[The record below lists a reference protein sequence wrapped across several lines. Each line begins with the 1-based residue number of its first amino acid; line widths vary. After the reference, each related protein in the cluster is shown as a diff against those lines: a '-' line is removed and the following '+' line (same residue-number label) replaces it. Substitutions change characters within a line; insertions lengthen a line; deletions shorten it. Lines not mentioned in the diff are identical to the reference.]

1 MKYKISNEKVVIT
14 IYYSYLCSLS
24 KMPLETIYS
33 FVRRE
38 RKSNK
43 KQKDQEKYVA
53 VVAYIAHKKREAEYL

>member
-1 MKYKISNEKVVIT
+1 
-14 IYYSYLCSLS
+14 
-24 KMPLETIYS
+24 MPLETIYR

-53 VVAYIAHKKREAEYL
+53 VVAYIAHKKREAEYLWNFEITKIGYFEF